1 MPLKRRATGGSRQP
15 EGEVCSKSA
24 RCLPPERHESNP
36 ESDLMNLLETGPPI
50 HVGIVQTAE
59 EREAAFALRLQV
71 FVEEQSVPVEEELD
85 AYDVIA
91 THFMVQDARSE
102 TSGSSDIIATA
113 RLVDKGDGLGKIGR
127 VAVHASHRGRGI
139 GAQLMRYIHTYAY
152 EHGFRKLWL
161 EAQCYAIPFYEKLG
175 YVAEGE
181 VFLDANIEHR
191 HMRRSLSSDPVGET
205 GSSRRPRVSSIEER
219 EAL

>member
-1 MPLKRRATGGSRQP
+1 MSSR
-15 EGEVCSKSA
+15 
-24 RCLPPERHESNP
+24 
-36 ESDLMNLLETGPPI
+36 ETGPPI
-50 HVGIVQTAE
+50 HIGVVQTAE
-59 EREAAFALRLQV
+59 EREPAFALRLLV
-71 FVEEQSVPVEEELD
+71 FVEEQGVPVEEELD
-85 AYDVIA
+85 AYDVAA

-102 TSGSSDIIATA
+102 KPEPADIIATA

-191 HMRRSLSSDPVGET
+191 HMRRSLSSHPAVEHV
-205 GSSRRPRVSSIEER
+205 SSRGVRVSSMDEK